1 MRKGDFSK
9 SHLFLMEFICVVLFF
24 AVCAAVCVQAFV
36 KSDALS
42 RYGQTTNEAL
52 LAVQSAAE
60 TIKAMKKPDFEKAK
74 ALETGTETFS
84 IIIEPETEGEIFSAV
99 IKATDKNEKQICCI
113 TVKKYVPGGDWT

>member
-24 AVCAAVCVQAFV
+24 SVCAAVCVQAFV
-36 KSDALS
+36 KSEALS

-60 TIKAMKKPDFEKAK
+60 NIKAMEKPDFEKAK
-74 ALETGTETFS
+74 ALETETEAFT
-84 IIIEPETEGEIFSAV
+84 IVIEPEAEGEMFSAV
-99 IKATDKNEKQICCI
+99 IKATDKKEKQICCI
-113 TVKKYVPGGDWT
+113 TVKKYVPGGELT